1 MQPRHRPN
9 YFCSLQLNVNLPIPH
24 LYHDLRNPTLNN
36 TMTGQR
42 GVAARHGKMKKT
54 AVDCFND
61 SRQEETHRLNL
72 KRKME
77 HDEKMASIHLKKHKY
92 DLRYGSTPHMSGS
105 PTPAV
110 AAMTQTK
117 EDKQIKILH
126 LQIRL
131 AELNRDSAAASA
143 HASAS
148 APSHTSLSQ
157 MPRNLLE
164 EASTPSSGMSS
175 SLSC

>member
-1 MQPRHRPN
+1 M
-9 YFCSLQLNVNLPIPH
+9 
-24 LYHDLRNPTLNN
+24 
-36 TMTGQR
+36 
-42 GVAARHGKMKKT
+42 AARHGKMKKT

-61 SRQEETHRLNL
+61 SHQEETRRLNL

-77 HDEKMASIHLKKHKY
+77 HDDEKMASIRLKKHKY
-92 DLRYGSTPHMSGS
+92 DLRYGSTPHTSGS

-110 AAMTQTK
+110 AAETQTK
-117 EDKQIKILH
+117 EDKQIEILR

-148 APSHTSLSQ
+148 APSHTSDRKSTRLNSSHSVVKSWMAGLGRSWWRWGIGRLMLSWREQ
-157 MPRNLLE
+157 K
-164 EASTPSSGMSS
+164 
-175 SLSC
+175 